1 MIPVGDDFPLVGPYT
16 VFNWLPLAVI
26 VFFGLLVNAIL
37 ARVVDALH
45 TVYYTLF
52 HARINHAGE
61 LAPDMRAELDGYLED
76 GRKRGGRCPSRGR
89 NDLRRAAAP
98 RRNHSARGSC
108 RVKA

>member
-1 MIPVGDDFPLVGPYT
+1 MASLAKCFPLAIFPLVGPYT

-52 HARINHAGE
+52 HARINHAGQ
-61 LAPDMRAELDGYLED
+61 LAPDMRAELDGYLKMEE
-76 GRKRGGRCPSRGR
+76 
-89 NDLRRAAAP
+89 NAAGSAP
-98 RRNHSARGSC
+98 AA
-108 RVKA
+108 VVTT